1 MSVEQIEG
9 NEGFYLY
16 LYIFEN
22 LTQTLP
28 WRFPYA
34 HYSWN
39 SIHDDVSDGDIG
51 E

>member
-16 LYIFEN
+16 LYLFEN

-28 WRFPYA
+28 WRFPHA
-34 HYSWN
+34 RYSWN
-39 SIHDDVSDGDIG
+39 SIHDDVSDGDVG